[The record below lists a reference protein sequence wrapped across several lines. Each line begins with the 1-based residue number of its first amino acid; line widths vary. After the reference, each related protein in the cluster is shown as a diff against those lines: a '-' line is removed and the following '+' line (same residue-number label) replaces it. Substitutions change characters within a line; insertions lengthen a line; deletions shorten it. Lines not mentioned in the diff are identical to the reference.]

1 MNKIFVPVV
10 VALAVACNGGGGD
23 GTGVKA
29 PPSDISTM
37 AVGEVR
43 LLNPSDIP
51 NGIDLPA
58 GSGARDYIIV
68 VGNTSSVHDVA
79 ANFNVKAD
87 KSTTGVFGIEA
98 AADLAAQ
105 SSFQLNQVPLAR
117 TPQEAVENRVRAF
130 ERSRLTLRSRS
141 TPFGGSRI
149 SARRSAQVSQLTP
162 PAIGDRIN
170 VNVPNA
176 DSSDLCNSFFQTQ
189 AVVASVSQKAI
200 LMVDT
205 LDGPPLTLFTQAQL
219 DSITNEFDNITY
231 PTDAA
236 YFNTPTDIDNDGHII
251 MLFTGRINQ
260 LTPPGT
266 TGGFVGGFFFAGDFF
281 PPVATA
287 QLGACAESNQEEIF
301 YLLAPDPTGTKYGN
315 VRSASSVRQGTR
327 GTIAHEFQHMI
338 NAGNRLQNPLV
349 NDFEATW
356 LDEALAHFAE
366 DAVGRTQRGFGDLQ
380 TLTFNDVLPCNTPCS
395 QANDFNA
402 FFFQNLARLT
412 DWMVQPDHF
421 SPMSGMADTSLA
433 VRGAAWA
440 IVRYGA
446 DNYSNGLPRAFTRAL
461 VAGPDTGV
469 TNFVAATKS
478 PIDTVVKGWLVSMY
492 ADHLGIAGLDPKY
505 QYRSYNFRS
514 VMPPVAK
521 AVLNQQVASYP
532 LQIQSVGSGSDNISA
547 MNRSGTGSYFRLT
560 VAAGAGAKNVKVLNT
575 TGTANA
581 SFTGEHIYVLRVQ

>member
-1 MNKIFVPVV
+1 VNKIFVPVV

-79 ANFNVKAD
+79 ANFNVKAY